1 MCLVKQFSAF
11 VFDMDGLIF
20 DSERIVQRSWN
31 MAGQELKLGN
41 VGEHIYNTIGMNRK
55 SRRKYYQENI
65 REDYPFDEFQAL
77 TRKYFFEIV
86 ENEGLPM
93 KKGVVEILEFAKA
106 NHIKI
111 ALATSSSRDYAMK
124 CLNDAGIANCFDGI
138 VCGDMVKNSKPDPEI
153 YLRACELVD
162 VNPKNALAFEDAP
175 AGIRAAV
182 AAGMQVVMVPDL
194 VQPTEEIEKMLWA
207 KWESLEEYKN

>member
-1 MCLVKQFSAF
+1 MCSVKQFSAF

-86 ENEGLPM
+86 APYT
-93 KKGVVEILEFAKA
+93 KQRYIL
-106 NHIKI
+106 
-111 ALATSSSRDYAMK
+111 
-124 CLNDAGIANCFDGI
+124 
-138 VCGDMVKNSKPDPEI
+138 V
-153 YLRACELVD
+153 
-162 VNPKNALAFEDAP
+162 
-175 AGIRAAV
+175 
-182 AAGMQVVMVPDL
+182 
-194 VQPTEEIEKMLWA
+194 
-207 KWESLEEYKN
+207 